1 MNRFNLDE
9 RDLLN
14 GTQRL
19 RQAQIP
25 QISTTATAT
34 ANLDPNLH
42 AHVDA
47 QYFGTRTLSTSP
59 PALALQPAPNITT
72 VNTNIN
78 FYPNIQSRPP
88 VHGHQYTP
96 GGLSLDIFP
105 TSPYEAAE
113 VAAKEERRRRN
124 TAASARFRQKKKQK
138 EEALESR
145 MANVQGRNAELEERV
160 HQLEM
165 ENRWLKELIT
175 EKNKKPASNYEGG
188 PHDEH
193 DDDQDDDPRRLRT
206 ERATNGRS
214 VRSTTSLTS
223 ATDDGESSQ

>member
-9 RDLLN
+9 RDLLD

-25 QISTTATAT
+25 QISTTTTTT
-34 ANLDPNLH
+34 ANLDPSLR

-72 VNTNIN
+72 VNTSIS

-88 VHGHQYTP
+88 VHGHQYSP
-96 GGLSLDIFP
+96 EGLSLDIFP

-138 EEALESR
+138 EEAMESR

-175 EKNKKPASNYEGG
+175 EKNKKPASNYEGD

-193 DDDQDDDPRRLRT
+193 EDDQEDGPRRLRT
-206 ERATNGRS
+206 GRATNGRS